1 MLICVLYYL
10 INNYVCIDYICCQW
24 KKLSIIS
31 YDRIFKQK
39 SYNILLGVGITEVLM
54 NLVSYHGF
62 IEKPNSTVILNCQY
76 RLLNKYLAKGFLL
89 LQTAPRS

>member
-1 MLICVLYYL
+1 MK
-10 INNYVCIDYICCQW
+10 

-76 RLLNKYLAKGFLL
+76 CLVNKYLAKGFLL